1 MHLLGPYEY
10 TGVTMSRRGLQA
22 RAFVTTVVAALLI
35 GSGPAPNVLA
45 QTAPDRSDVVLVLDF
60 SASILKE
67 AANRN
72 RFGAALERIA
82 DRVDETSSDLVAG
95 DVTVTFVQFAARAAD
110 YEGCTD
116 LRLLGNAAAV
126 ARFADC
132 LRSVASAYRKGLDPA
147 LTRKIGID
155 TNYVAAMELAAK
167 HLPPDA
173 VRPTLI
179 LFTDGKHDVRGVPV
193 SQVQPVRDRLFGS
206 RSPFALLPVGM
217 GLDPRQL
224 DALEAG
230 LTRLRIISDM
240 PPCVSGTVFDW
251 PQVVFESPDKAGN
264 AVAVALQDATCTFT
278 AAPARSPSPTPI
290 PAPTAGVVQGI
301 RLAARDGGIELTW
314 VPPVATSGAV
324 VDYRIR
330 CRAGDGDWVE
340 AQEGVSLETRAT
352 VDGLTNGTAYQCEV
366 AAVGSVSVGTWT
378 AATTTATPL
387 GRPAAPRKPSVEP
400 VDRALRISVMPDD
413 GAGVSGY
420 HYECSDDKGVTWRR
434 GVDVGSTNITAHIGD
449 LTNGVD
455 YVCRAFAAS
464 AIGLSD
470 ASPISDAVRPC
481 ASLLECNSL
490 LPPILGILGV
500 VLVGGLLAA
509 FVALYRERSRG
520 YVVAVVDVIH
530 IANLGHGSRLGIGFV
545 HAPGTRQVT
554 GIVADRGPSADIRI
568 RHLRG
573 DLFEVTDK
581 VGRHVTTSGEPIAAT
596 DSRGARHELVLR
608 AFATNAASPVSD
620 RR

>member
-1 MHLLGPYEY
+1 
-10 TGVTMSRRGLQA
+10 MSRRGLQA
-22 RAFVTTVVAALLI
+22 RAFITTVVAALLI
-35 GSGPAPNVLA
+35 GSGPAPDVLA
-45 QTAPDRSDVVLVLDF
+45 QTAPDRSDVVLVFDF

-67 AANRN
+67 VANRN

-110 YEGCTD
+110 YEGCTE
-116 LRLLGNAAAV
+116 LRLLGNADAV

-132 LRSVASAYRKGLDPA
+132 LRSVASAYRTGLDPA

-173 VRPTLI
+173 VRPALI

-217 GLDPRQL
+217 GLDRQQL

-230 LTRLRIISDM
+230 LIRLRIISDM

-251 PQVVFESPDKAGN
+251 PQVVFESPDEAGN

-278 AAPARSPSPTPI
+278 AAPAPSPTPT

-314 VPPVATSGAV
+314 VPPAATSAPV

-330 CRAGDGDWVE
+330 CRAGDGDWIE
-340 AQEGVSLETRAT
+340 AKEGVSLETRAT
-352 VDGLTNGTAYQCEV
+352 VDGLTNGTAYRCEV
-366 AAVGSVSVGTWT
+366 AAVDSASLGTWT
-378 AATTTATPL
+378 AATTTVTPL
-387 GRPAAPRKPSVEP
+387 GRPAAPRKPSVEAL
-400 VDRALRISVMPDD
+400 DRALRISVIPDD
-413 GAGVSGY
+413 GADVSGY
-420 HYECSDDKGVTWRR
+420 HYECSGDKGVTWRDE
-434 GVDVGSTNITAHIGD
+434 VEVGSTNTTAQIGN
-449 LTNGVD
+449 LTNGAE

-464 AIGLSD
+464 AIGMSD
-470 ASPISDAVRPC
+470 ASPLSDAVRPC

-500 VLVGGLLAA
+500 VLVGGLLAV

-573 DLFEVTDK
+573 DRFEVTDK
-581 VGRHVTTSGEPIAAT
+581 VGRHVTTSGEPIVAV